1 MVNFDCFFMFTAN
14 KNKGAKTAHILS
26 PLFGGLTENNP
37 HNKRL
42 MFDAEQQS
50 VLFSIL
56 PARTHFLS
64 FLNLLYFVHNGLSK
78 LPQLAVQRDGCGV
91 QRWVFTVGGQFQI
104 IVSPGAVA
112 NQFLFPQS
120 QATSWRFGTTAHLG
134 LVSAKDIRSTE
145 LGSEEKRG
153 APPPSA
159 APASQPEPGG
169 F

>member
-1 MVNFDCFFMFTAN
+1 MTAFSCLQLI
-14 KNKGAKTAHILS
+14 KASEQRRRTCYHLS
-26 PLFGGLTENNP
+26 LEVSQRTIRT
-37 HNKRL
+37 HKQL

-50 VLFSIL
+50 VFFSVL

-78 LPQLAVQRDGCGV
+78 LPQLAVQSDGCGV

-134 LVSAKDIRSTE
+134 LVRAKDTRSTE

-153 APPPSA
+153 APPSSA